1 LIPPHASLRDFTD
14 DGEKFDRLRGMPRA
28 EFFPIFPPAPKTMY
42 RLNKEKLPHHL
53 AIIMDGNGRWA
64 EKRSLDR
71 IAGHQQGAETVRTI
85 VRDCRKIGIPYLTLF
100 AFSSENWSRPRE
112 EVDALMFLL
121 REFLLSELREMLDH
135 GIRLQAIGELPRL
148 PKEVNAVLNDSI
160 KQTAGETAMTLT
172 LALSYGGRDDIL
184 QAIRR
189 LMVLSREGNLSPE
202 ELNESLFSRYLW
214 TAHLPEPDLLIRTS
228 GELRVS
234 NFFLWQLAYT
244 EIFVTSTLWP
254 DFTSEELIQALLD
267 FQERERRFGL
277 TSEQIKNGTR

>member
-1 LIPPHASLRDFTD
+1 MH
-14 DGEKFDRLRGMPRA
+14 RLS
-28 EFFPIFPPAPKTMY
+28 
-42 RLNKEKLPHHL
+42 KEKLPRHL

-71 IAGHQQGAETVRTI
+71 VAGHQQGAEAVRA
-85 VRDCRKIGIPYLTLF
+85 VVESCREIGIPYLTLF

-112 EVDALMFLL
+112 EVDALMYLL
-121 REFLLSELREMLDH
+121 KEFLLTKLKEMLDN
-135 GIRLQAIGELPRL
+135 GIRLQAIGDLSRL
-148 PKEVNAVLNDSI
+148 PKDVHAVLNDTI
-160 KQTAGETAMTLT
+160 RKTAAGTGMTLT

-189 LMVLSREGNLSPE
+189 LMVLCREGNLSPE
-202 ELNESLFSRYLW
+202 EVNESLFSGYLW

-244 EIFVTSTLWP
+244 EIYVTSTLWP

-267 FQERERRFGL
+267 YQERERRFGL

>member
-1 LIPPHASLRDFTD
+1 
-14 DGEKFDRLRGMPRA
+14 
-28 EFFPIFPPAPKTMY
+28 MY
-42 RLNKEKLPHHL
+42 RLIKEKLPHHL

-64 EKRSLDR
+64 EKRSLER
-71 IAGHQQGAETVRTI
+71 IAGHQRGAETVRT
-85 VRDCRKIGIPYLTLF
+85 VVQDCRKIGVPYLTLF

-112 EVDALMFLL
+112 EVDALMYLL
-121 REFLLSELREMLDH
+121 KEFLLSELKEMLDT
-135 GIRLQAIGELPRL
+135 GIRLQAIGDLPRL
-148 PKEVNAVLNDSI
+148 PKEVNAVLNDTV
-160 KQTAGETAMTLT
+160 KQTAAGTGMTLT

-202 ELNESLFSRYLW
+202 EVNETLFSKYLW

-244 EIFVTSTLWP
+244 EIYVTSTLWP
-254 DFTSEELIQALLD
+254 DFSSEELIQALLD
-267 FQERERRFGL
+267 YQERERRFGL